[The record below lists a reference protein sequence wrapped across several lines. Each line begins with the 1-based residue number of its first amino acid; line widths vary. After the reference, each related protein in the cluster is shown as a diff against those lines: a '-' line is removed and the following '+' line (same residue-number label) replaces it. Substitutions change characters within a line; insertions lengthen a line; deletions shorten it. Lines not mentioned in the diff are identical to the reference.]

1 MNKLYFFY
9 LILIIVFIVFIVF
22 KNNNILTIK
31 KHSYLNNTL
40 HYSIS
45 GFETSYGVGVNNSG
59 DIFIPDFKL
68 GYIFKIKKNLKDISV
83 LDLKNEKLEPLTF
96 YNKFIYLTILKKII
110 KKPGNFN
117 RIHDIYF
124 DQQDNMHVIDMGIGN
139 NKGQGL
145 LYIFDKNLNLIKKL
159 GVNSHYKKGLISPV
173 MSSTDKNYIY
183 ISEWGASKI
192 IIYDKKFIYHGWLG
206 SFDKITKEV
215 KSDYWTKDKQ
225 ISNLSLNSPHAI
237 RFDEYNNIYIVD
249 SNNNRIIKLSEN
261 FIYQGFIGKYGD
273 KNEVALGW
281 KKENYQTFRGDDLGA
296 FNTPVGLE
304 IYKNF
309 IYIADCFNDR
319 IVKVNLD
326 GVPVGILSLN
336 KKENYYYWS
345 KNNNEKIDINNPYSI
360 SIFNNNLYI
369 ADKNNSKIQIISL
382 SGMN

>member
-1 MNKLYFFY
+1 VNKLYFFY

-369 ADKNNSKIQIISL
+369 ADK
-382 SGMN
+382 